1 MRVNVVCSV
10 LYSTF
15 LQSSLLDM
23 HTQVAD
29 EKKAKEQALQQ
40 VATEAFRDKQMYQR
54 CGKIYLDRLTSHNK
68 DGH

>member
-1 MRVNVVCSV
+1 MRVNVDCSV
-10 LYSTF
+10 FYSTF

-54 CGKIYLDRLTSHNK
+54 FGKIYLDRLTSHNK

>member
-1 MRVNVVCSV
+1 
-10 LYSTF
+10 
-15 LQSSLLDM
+15 M

-54 CGKIYLDRLTSHNK
+54 YGKIYLDRLTSHNK

>member
-1 MRVNVVCSV
+1 MRVNVDCRV

-23 HTQVAD
+23 HTQVVD

-40 VATEAFRDKQMYQR
+40 VATEAFRDKQMSA
-54 CGKIYLDRLTSHNK
+54 LW
-68 DGH
+68 